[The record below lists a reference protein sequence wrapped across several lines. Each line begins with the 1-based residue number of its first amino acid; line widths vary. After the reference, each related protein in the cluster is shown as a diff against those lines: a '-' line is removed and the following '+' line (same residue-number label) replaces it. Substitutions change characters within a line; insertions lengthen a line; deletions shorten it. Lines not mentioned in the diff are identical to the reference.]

1 MHKKTPKYDFDD
13 LFVDDLFEADLFAPP
28 VQKITQNE
36 VIAEAQKLSSMSIN
50 PEGSKTGRRRL
61 SARSIAVK
69 RAALIN
75 KHIYFLKPRLGSTP
89 SVHPNIRPRT
99 WLTMMQLA
107 KDGDDMKKILE
118 LIPILHEGGGALPS
132 VFAEEFVR
140 EWHHF
145 FTLKAILTLIFRSL
159 RETKLPTSCPR
170 GIRRLCKIQHHPN
183 SGRGTLANPL
193 RPRPPSTQR
202 SYHRCLAVF
211 RIQPLPC

>member
-1 MHKKTPKYDFDD
+1 MFFFQFISFGEACHPSHVSRFVVLIIYSIHEKKKKKLINFKIEKKIVHKKTPKYDFDD

-50 PEGSKTGRRRL
+50 PEGSKTGKRRL

-69 RAALIN
+69 RAALLN

-145 FTLKAILTLIFRSL
+145 FFYS
-159 RETKLPTSCPR
+159 
-170 GIRRLCKIQHHPN
+170 Q
-183 SGRGTLANPL
+183 
-193 RPRPPSTQR
+193 
-202 SYHRCLAVF
+202 SYSH
-211 RIQPLPC
+211 IHKH